1 MSNAPSN
8 LDPLHNQGAGG
19 SNQMA
24 AILANGSQ
32 PNQPQNAAF
41 RNRTGVNDSEN
52 VDPGANQLAA
62 ILANGAANGAVDG
75 VVPGNAGN
83 GPGGQASKSRRAG
96 QAIGALTTAT
106 LGANVAING
115 FTNRILR
122 ANDRLAEW
130 NGEIAAA
137 VALAQAQQ
145 IERDIYQGEGMATQY
160 ARLDEAN
167 QEYRNMMTEVTTPLQ
182 AAGMDLL
189 AGLAEY
195 RNMMLSNI
203 MPALTRGAEEVKELA
218 RIMSFGL
225 IDDTNSA
232 PGARAFLS
240 DLSDGKFDG
249 IGTSYMNP
257 GNRPLMSDAD
267 RRRIFGP

>member
-1 MSNAPSN
+1 MSNGPSN
-8 LDPLHNQGAGG
+8 LNPQSNQGDGG
-19 SNQMA
+19 SIQLA
-24 AILANGSQ
+24 AILANGGQ
-32 PNQPQNAAF
+32 PKQPQNAAF
-41 RNRTGVNDSEN
+41 RNRTGVDDSEN
-52 VDPGANQLAA
+52 INPGSNQLAA
-62 ILANGAANGAVDG
+62 ILANAAAGGDGGTEQDRAV
-75 VVPGNAGN
+75 PS
-83 GPGGQASKSRRAG
+83 GGTSRSRRAG
-96 QAIGALTTAT
+96 QAIGAMTTAT
-106 LGANVAING
+106 LAANVAING
-115 FTNRILR
+115 FTSRVLR

-145 IERDIYQGEGMATQY
+145 IERDIYQGEGIATQY
-160 ARLDEAN
+160 SRLDEAN

-182 AAGMDLL
+182 AAAMDLL

-195 RNMMLSNI
+195 RNMLLSNVL
-203 MPALTRGAEEVKELA
+203 PALTRVSEEVKEFA

-225 IDDTNSA
+225 IDDKDTA

>member
-1 MSNAPSN
+1 M
-8 LDPLHNQGAGG
+8 
-19 SNQMA
+19 
-24 AILANGSQ
+24 
-32 PNQPQNAAF
+32 
-41 RNRTGVNDSEN
+41 
-52 VDPGANQLAA
+52 
-62 ILANGAANGAVDG
+62 
-75 VVPGNAGN
+75 
-83 GPGGQASKSRRAG
+83 
-96 QAIGALTTAT
+96 TTAT
-106 LGANVAING
+106 LAANVAING
-115 FTNRILR
+115 FTSRVLR

-145 IERDIYQGEGMATQY
+145 IERDIYQGEGIATQY
-160 ARLDEAN
+160 SRLDEAN

-182 AAGMDLL
+182 AAAMDLL

-195 RNMMLSNI
+195 RNMLLSNVL
-203 MPALTRGAEEVKELA
+203 PALTRVSEEVKELA

-225 IDDTNSA
+225 IDDKDTA